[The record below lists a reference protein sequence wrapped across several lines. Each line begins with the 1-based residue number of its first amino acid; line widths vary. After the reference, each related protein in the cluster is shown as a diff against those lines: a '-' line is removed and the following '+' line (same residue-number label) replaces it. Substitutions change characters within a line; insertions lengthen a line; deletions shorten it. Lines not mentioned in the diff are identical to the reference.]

1 MRAIDL
7 DEVDE
12 ENIYKINLLEAMLMA
27 KASWDAV
34 SSETIRNCWVHL
46 GIQG

>member
-1 MRAIDL
+1 MWAIEL
-7 DEVDE
+7 DEAGE
-12 ENIYKINLLEAMLMA
+12 ENIYKINLLEAMLIV

-34 SSETIRNCWVHL
+34 SSEMIRNCWVHL